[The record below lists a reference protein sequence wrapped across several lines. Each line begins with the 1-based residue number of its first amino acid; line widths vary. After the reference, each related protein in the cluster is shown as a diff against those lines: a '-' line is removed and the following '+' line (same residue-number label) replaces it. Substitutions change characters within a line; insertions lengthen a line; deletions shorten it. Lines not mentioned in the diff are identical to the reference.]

1 MNDEYLWQKTG
12 SDPEIEKLEQKL
24 GVLRYRE
31 APLSHPAVEMAVET
45 PGVPRWRI
53 SLAFAFAAS
62 LIAAMLVA
70 IVFLR
75 TANKNESDTVFV
87 ASPELEI
94 PSSPP
99 PAATTDEK
107 KVTPAPAQKVIP
119 QFARSKPGM
128 VIRTQPRP
136 DRRANSKYPSPTTVA
151 LTEEEKYAYRQLMI
165 ALSVSSSKLKIVK
178 DSINGTE
185 NIERTNSTNQR

>member
-1 MNDEYLWQKTG
+1 
-12 SDPEIEKLEQKL
+12 
-24 GVLRYRE
+24 
-31 APLSHPAVEMAVET
+31 
-45 PGVPRWRI
+45 VPRWRI

-75 TANKNESDTVFV
+75 TANRNESDTVFV
-87 ASPELEI
+87 TSPELEI
-94 PSSPP
+94 PSSSPP

-107 KVTPAPAQKVIP
+107 KVTPAPPQKVIP
-119 QFARSKPGM
+119 QFARNKRGR
-128 VIRTQPRP
+128 VIGTQPVLERRP
-136 DRRANSKYPSPTTVA
+136 KTKDLRPSSSVAA

-165 ALSVSSSKLKIVK
+165 ALSVSSSKFKIVK
-178 DSINGTE
+178 DSINGNE